1 MRDDMFWKK
10 GQWRFGM
17 GGAEVMYWCGGNGLG
32 KVDGGDSSNWQN
44 ALALKL
50 QQHIVHKN
58 C

>member
-17 GGAEVMYWCGGNGLG
+17 GGAEVMYGCGGNGLG
-32 KVDGGDSSNWQN
+32 KVDGGDSSNWPN

-50 QQHIVHKN
+50 QQHIVH
-58 C
+58 